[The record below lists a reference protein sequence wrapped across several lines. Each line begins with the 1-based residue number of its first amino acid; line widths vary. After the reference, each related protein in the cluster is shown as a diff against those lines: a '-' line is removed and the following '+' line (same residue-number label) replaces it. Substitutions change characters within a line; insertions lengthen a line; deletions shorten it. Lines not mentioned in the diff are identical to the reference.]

1 MKKILSVFAAV
12 SALALAATFV
22 SCGDSGDEFNGATD
36 TVFTLGTP
44 SVTAKAYPG
53 INIVSWQPVPNAF
66 KYELYRYETGNVT
79 DSANLV
85 KVVTASAALADGLYY
100 EDTDDLQNKVS
111 YTYKVLAVGGNLS
124 DHTSARDVIAKDSN
138 AGSATV
144 TAIVP
149 PVATSALNLAAYESG
164 YDGSKTKELS
174 DSEKKNYLLTADS
187 TDIYSLK
194 AELAAAIRA
203 KAYLEYDIM
212 LSAGDKY
219 SLDTVWTSSL
229 APATSTPA
237 TSLASTIVNNTV
249 LPITGSVTAAGDYT
263 VYVKAKAKSPYYIGD
278 KDDIVKIGTVT
289 YDVLEAKEAPTIK
302 TAKYTDNGKTIRVI
316 FTPVTLADGK
326 KTTVENYVV
335 YRTAKAYGGYTK
347 ASGSVTASDSDTTF
361 FVDDTIENNA
371 QDYTYVVVLTDGTK
385 YGKTSVT
392 EDVGAYTP
400 SFVADGSVKGSVYSK
415 DSDGIENDVKWT
427 ITAGTVD
434 TKVDAAY
441 LLTKDANYTGTPVAA
456 DFDKTTKLTLVTENA
471 KDGKTYYAYTPN
483 LSKGKAYV
491 LAVFSRDG
499 YETKSVVSDAVAV
512 TGEPSLSEP
521 TLAVSVYDNTVTA
534 ASTVTPTKNDVII
547 NVTDEIK
554 TDSDTISNYTY
565 KLYRTKSTVTSDITA
580 GTITFKY
587 DSADWGEPVATFEP
601 NGTYEM
607 KSDEDYDKSQT
618 AVTYTGVYTEA
629 DLADGVYAYKVVK
642 TSSKSTDVKTTD
654 LEYAVVD
661 TGDKIAYVP
670 GDNTSTTGQNQDLSA
685 SFVTLSAP
693 KSNVRIT
700 FVKDNTA
707 KKQKTESHDSVEH
720 VVGYEEETEEAG
732 VTYTLYRTDLAAS
745 NSKTEVVYTK
755 VGTVTE
761 KTATKGTYTKYT
773 WNGTVW
779 DAGTSTE
786 YTQYLTYSYIDENLS
801 TGNGYKYI
809 VVASKAGLADRISN
823 AATVSGAN

>member
-85 KVVTASAALADGLYY
+85 KVVTASATLADDLYY

-124 DHTSARDVIAKDSN
+124 DHTPARDVIAKDSN

-229 APATSTPA
+229 TPA

-289 YDVLEAKEAPTIK
+289 YDVLEAEAAPTIT

-371 QDYTYVVVLTDGTK
+371 QAYTYVVVLTDGTK
-385 YGKTSVT
+385 YGKTSAT
-392 EDVGAYTP
+392 EDVGAYTT
-400 SFVADGSVKGSVYSK
+400 SFVATGSVTGGVYSK
-415 DSDGIENDVKWT
+415 DSDGIQNDVKWI

-471 KDGKTYYAYTPN
+471 TDGKTYYAYTPN

-499 YETKSVVSDAVAV
+499 YETKSVVSTAVDV
-512 TGEPSLSEP
+512 TGEPSLSAP

-534 ASTVTPTKNDVII
+534 ASTGTPTENDVII

-565 KLYRTKSTVTSDITA
+565 KLYRTKSTVTKDITDGA
-580 GTITFKY
+580 ITFKY

-654 LEYAVVD
+654 LQYAVVN
-661 TGDKIAYVP
+661 TGDQIAYVP
-670 GDNTSTTGQNQDLSA
+670 EYTLGDSSQNQALSA
-685 SFVTLSAP
+685 SFVTPSAA

-700 FVKDNTA
+700 FVKDNTTEKE
-707 KKQKTESHDSVEH
+707 KKESHDSVEQ

-732 VTYTLYRTDLAAS
+732 VTYTLYRTDLAAL

-761 KTATKGTYTKYT
+761 KTATKGIYIKYT
-773 WNGTVW
+773 WNGTAW

-786 YTQYLTYSYIDENLS
+786 YTRYLTYSYIDENLS